1 MLIPTITYDNFFR
14 NPNLV
19 LDYAKTLEYKESP
32 KGIYPGA
39 RTEPLHEINTN
50 LFLEVTGKIL
60 KLLWPTSHLKINFN
74 ARSYFQKIPKNFK
87 NEGWVHQDQGLIS
100 SIIYLSPHK
109 NCGTSIFQPL
119 NTNYWKNT
127 QLKKDIYVNKTF
139 DNEEKYVKE
148 NNSNFEETIHVKS
161 RYNRVIIF
169 DGQSYHAAQ
178 KFCEEGV
185 EEDRLIL
192 VTFFMG
198 IHGPGLSWHGPE
210 CNRT

>member
-1 MLIPTITYDNFFR
+1 MLIPTVTYDNFFKD
-14 NPNLV
+14 PNLI
-19 LDYAKTLEYKESP
+19 LDYAKTLEYKEPP

-39 RTEPLHEINTN
+39 RTEALHTLNNN

-60 KLLWPTSHLKINFN
+60 KLLWPATHLQINFD
-74 ARSYFQKIPKNFK
+74 AQCYFQKIPKDFK
-87 NEGWVHQDQGLIS
+87 NEGWVHQDHGLIS

-109 NCGTSIFQPL
+109 NCGTSIFEPL
-119 NTNYWKNT
+119 NTDYWKHT
-127 QLKKDIYVNKTF
+127 KLKREIYITKAF
-139 DNEEKYVKE
+139 DDEEKYVKE

-161 RYNRVIIF
+161 RYNRIIMF

-185 EEDRLIL
+185 DEDRLIL

-198 IHGPGLSWHGPE
+198 IHGPGLRWHGPE
-210 CNRT
+210 CSRT